1 MKMTNRRAFVLT
13 IGLVSLCGVL
23 GCGGDD
29 SGSRFQLS
37 GTVTYEGKPV
47 PFGRIDFFPDSS
59 AGNSGPAGFADIV
72 DGKYDTSKTGKGT
85 SGGAYVASVTGS
97 SAPPVVQTV
106 GDEEFFNK
114 TPVAPATLFQDVRIK
129 ADIPKEK
136 STIDF
141 DIPTAVDR

>member
-1 MKMTNRRAFVLT
+1 MKKMIRRAFVLT
-13 IGLVSLCGVL
+13 IGLVSLCGAL
-23 GCGGDD
+23 GCGADD

-47 PFGRIDFFPDSS
+47 PFGRIDFVPDST
-59 AGNSGPAGFADIV
+59 AGNSGPAGYADIV

-85 SGGAYVASVTGS
+85 SGGAYVANVSGS

-106 GDEEFFNK
+106 GDEEFFKN
-114 TPVAPATLFQDVRIK
+114 PPAVTTSLFQNVRIK
-129 ADIPKEK
+129 TDIPKET

-141 DIPTAVDR
+141 EVPSAAN